1 MLKYSKILALS
12 KERLNCQVILHFNK
26 LIMQTVTSKVSI
38 RRIVKEFLT
47 TKPKGRGG
55 KKWDETVS

>member
-55 KKWDETVS
+55 KK